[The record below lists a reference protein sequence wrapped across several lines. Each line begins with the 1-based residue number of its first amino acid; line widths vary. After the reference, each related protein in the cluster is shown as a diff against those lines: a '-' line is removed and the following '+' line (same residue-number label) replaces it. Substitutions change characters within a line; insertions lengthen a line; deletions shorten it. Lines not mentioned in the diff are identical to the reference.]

1 MEYQEKLVI
10 EIPALDDLGDF
21 LKGNQNMKK
30 NDKPFLMNEQINL
43 VDVDYQYYKAY
54 FRPLVNTRD

>member
-1 MEYQEKLVI
+1 VI

-30 NDKPFLMNEQINL
+30 KDEPFLKNEQINL

>member
-1 MEYQEKLVI
+1 VI